1 MKYICWIILLL
12 PFWSKAQQSSIDPQ
26 WLLGDWMRV
35 YRGDTLIESW
45 SRQSDSLYIGSAYK
59 KLGADK
65 QELENVKLIRRN
77 GVWFYE
83 AKVEKQNAGRT
94 IPFKAKRGDENF
106 MLFENEEHD
115 FPNAISYRR
124 VHADSLVAV
133 ISGYFKGNIKDIT
146 FPMSRI
152 GSVPKSSGK

>member
-1 MKYICWIILLL
+1 MKYGWIFILLM
-12 PFWSKAQQSSIDPQ
+12 PFLSKAQQSEIDPV

-45 SRQSDSLYIGSAYK
+45 SRVSDTLYLGSAYK

-65 QELENVKLIRRN
+65 QELENVKLLKRN
-77 GVWFYE
+77 GIWVYE

-94 IPFKAKRGDENF
+94 IPFRAKRGDENF

-115 FPNAISYRR
+115 FPNAITYRR
-124 VHADSLVAV
+124 VNADSLVAV
-133 ISGYFKGNIKDIT
+133 ISGYYHGNIKDIT

-152 GSVPKSSGK
+152 KAAIGKQ